1 MTVIRVDTEY
11 EVYKLLKLMSPASNI
26 VEYKLDIFVLTSN
39 FHYFSFLV
47 STFL

>member
-11 EVYKLLKLMSPASNI
+11 EVYKLLKLSPACNI
-26 VEYKLDIFVLTSN
+26 AEYKLDIFVLTSN
-39 FHYFSFLV
+39 FHYFSFPV